1 MDVIKT
7 LNVCDFFFFFSPA
20 ELLKMASGLVWVVA
34 GGSGLVRRDAASAML
49 QNSQG
54 PGELELA

>member
-7 LNVCDFFFFFSPA
+7 LNVGFFFFPPA
-20 ELLKMASGLVWVVA
+20 ELQKMSSSLVWVVA
-34 GGSGLVRRDAASAML
+34 GGSGIVMRDAASAML

-54 PGELELA
+54 PDELELA

>member
-1 MDVIKT
+1 
-7 LNVCDFFFFFSPA
+7 
-20 ELLKMASGLVWVVA
+20 MASGLVWVVA
-34 GGSGLVRRDAASAML
+34 GVSGLVRRDAASAML